1 MEADLSRFPVG
12 TRLRIVP
19 VGNERVVYDAKVT
32 EVNPIVD
39 EQGTVVLRAQVATP
53 HQLFDGMH
61 VSVLLNTA
69 QP

>member
-1 MEADLSRFPVG
+1 
-12 TRLRIVP
+12 
-19 VGNERVVYDAKVT
+19 VT

-39 EQGTVVLRAQVATP
+39 AQGTVMLRARVNTP

-61 VSVLLNTA
+61 VSVTQNTT